1 MEAVIKMTVP
11 AVRHHVRWRQIADG
25 VLLAGVLA
33 TLYIYARVQ
42 GSTWEALEMDM
53 KFRMGECPF
62 PRRNFRIRR

>member
-42 GSTWEALEMDM
+42 GSTCAKMSGLSL
-53 KFRMGECPF
+53 
-62 PRRNFRIRR
+62 IHI